1 MYPVSEAF
9 LQAVQENT
17 RKYEWFGKITTAS
30 GVVYEFTS
38 KDIVKGSG
46 YITRSCCGNNEIEL
60 GSVYASEMKITLF
73 LDVDRYS
80 LEDAIVELFYSLILP
95 DGTTETIP
103 MGVFEVSE
111 ANRHIKTIELV
122 GYDYMLRFD
131 KSSGDMTSGYP
142 YDFLSFACEKCKV
155 ELAHTQKE
163 IETMPNGTELL
174 GIYQDGNIE
183 TYRDMIFYVAQVL
196 GRVCQINREGKLELK
211 AYGTEPVVT
220 LKAKHR
226 FSSSYSDFVTRYTAV
241 YSTNEIDAIS
251 EYYSLDP
258 DDGLT
263 MNLGVNPLLQYGL
276 VNTRETVITNILN
289 AVSVINYVPFDSDT
303 IGNPALEPM
312 DVVRFTGGHAD
323 ADSISCITSVTY
335 KINGKQTLKGVGKNP
350 LLSSA
355 KSKADKNIIG
365 LLNQVET
372 GKFVICAYENASEL
386 VVGAEAIR
394 IIDVTFAAI
403 ESTSALFIGNINC
416 VVSAEKETVTKEY
429 TVSHEVPTVDSII
442 ARAVAIAKKEI
453 AEENTAGGETESGD
467 GTDIE
472 KEGTE
477 AVQKGKDESDTEETI
492 IPEVEYETAESVVNF
507 PVTEKISP
515 VVTFLYKLDDTWVE
529 DYQPKQKVVDGENIL
544 PLLFPMG
551 SLGANSAKRLEVY
564 MLIDDGELVIA
575 PANCKAAVA
584 GSGIASGY
592 TEWDGKIVIEQQISL
607 LTLVDADMTMK
618 GFASDIG
625 FTYRTDMEGG
635 IEETVGKYMLNG
647 KVTLFGLSDS
657 AEAVEEETES

>member
-9 LQAVQENT
+9 LSAVQENT
-17 RKYEWFGKITTAS
+17 RKYEWSGKITTVK
-30 GVVYEFTS
+30 GNVYEFTS

-60 GSVYASEMKITLF
+60 GSVYAAEMKITLF

-80 LEDAIVELFYSLILP
+80 MEDAIVELFYSLTLQ
-95 DGTTETIP
+95 DGTIETIP
-103 MGVFEVSE
+103 MGIFEISE

-131 KSSGDMTSGYP
+131 KSAGDMTSGYP
-142 YDFLSFACEKCKV
+142 YDFLNLACEKCKV
-155 ELAHTQKE
+155 ELAHTQEE
-163 IETMPNGTELL
+163 IEAMPNGTELL

-211 AYGTEPVVT
+211 AYGAEPVVT
-220 LKAKHR
+220 MEAKHR

-241 YSTNEIDAIS
+241 YSTNEVDAIS
-251 EYYSLDP
+251 EYYCLDP

-276 VNTRETVITNILN
+276 VNTREVVITNILN
-289 AVSVINYVPFDSDT
+289 AISVINYVPFDSDT

-312 DVVRFTGGHAD
+312 DVVKFTGGHAD
-323 ADSISCITSVTY
+323 DDSISCITSVTY
-335 KINGKQTLKGVGKNP
+335 KINGKQILKGVGKNP

-386 VVGAEAIR
+386 IVGADAIR

-403 ESTSALFIGNINC
+403 ESTSAIFIGNINC
-416 VVSAEKETVTKEY
+416 VVSADEENVVKEY
-429 TVSHEVPTVDSII
+429 SVTHEVPSVDSIVN
-442 ARAVAIAKKEI
+442 RAVAIAK
-453 AEENTAGGETESGD
+453 EELTDSGEEL
-467 GTDIE
+467 DIKSE
-472 KEGTE
+472 EEG
-477 AVQKGKDESDTEETI
+477 SL
-492 IPEVEYETAESVVNF
+492 PEVEFETIESIMSL
-507 PVTEKISP
+507 PVTEKVRP
-515 VVTFLYKLDDTWVE
+515 VVTFLYRLDDTWIE
-529 DYQPKQKVVDGENIL
+529 DYKPKQKVVDGENIL
-544 PLLFPMG
+544 SLLFPMG

-564 MLIDDGELVIA
+564 MMIEGGELVIA
-575 PANCKAAVA
+575 PANCKAVVA

-592 TEWDGKIVIEQQISL
+592 TEWDGKIVIEQKISL
-607 LTLVDADMTMK
+607 LQIPNAVVSLKSMDGNV
-618 GFASDIG
+618 GFK
-625 FTYRTDMEGG
+625 TYTDMRGG
-635 IEETVGKYMLNG
+635 VSDEFGRYTLNN
-647 KVTLFGLSDS
+647 KVTLLGLVSNV
-657 AEAVEEETES
+657 EMIEEEE

>member
-1 MYPVSEAF
+1 MYPVSESF
-9 LQAVQENT
+9 LSAVQENT
-17 RKYEWFGKITTAS
+17 RKYEWSGKITTKK
-30 GVVYEFTS
+30 GTVYEFTS

-73 LDVDRYS
+73 LNVDRYS
-80 LEDAIVELFYSLILP
+80 LEDAIVELFYSLTLE
-95 DGTTETIP
+95 DGSVETIP
-103 MGVFEVSE
+103 MGVFEISE
-111 ANRHIKTIELV
+111 ANRHVKTIELV

-131 KSSGDMTSGYP
+131 KSAGDMTSGYP
-142 YDFLSFACEKCKV
+142 YDFLAFACEKCKV
-155 ELAHTQKE
+155 ELAHTKEE
-163 IETMPNGTELL
+163 IEAMPNGMEVL
-174 GIYQDGNIE
+174 GVYQDGNIE

-211 AYGTEPVVT
+211 AYAAEPVVT
-220 LKAKHR
+220 MEAKHR

-241 YSTNEIDAIS
+241 YSTNEVDAIS
-251 EYYSLDP
+251 EYYCLDP

-276 VNTRETVITNILN
+276 VNTREIVITNILN
-289 AVSVINYVPFDSDT
+289 AISVINYVPFDSDT

-312 DVVRFTGGHAD
+312 DVVKFTGGHAD
-323 ADSISCITSVTY
+323 DDSNSCITSVTY

-386 VVGAEAIR
+386 IVGTEPIR

-416 VVSAEKETVTKEY
+416 VASAEEQMVTKEY

-442 ARAVAIAKKEI
+442 NRAVEIAKKEI
-453 AEENTAGGETESGD
+453 AEETESG
-467 GTDIE
+467 
-472 KEGTE
+472 EGTE
-477 AVQKGKDESDTEETI
+477 VVAEGDVEENT
-492 IPEVEYETAESVVNF
+492 IPEIEYETTESVINL
-507 PVTEKISP
+507 PVTEKVFPI
-515 VVTFLYKLDDTWVE
+515 VTFLYKLDDTWVE

-544 PLLFPMG
+544 SLLFPMG

-564 MLIDDGELVIA
+564 MMMEGGELVIA

-592 TEWDGKIVIEQQISL
+592 TEWDGKIVIEQQISVL
-607 LTLVDADMTMK
+607 KLVDADVTMK
-618 GFASDIG
+618 GLTSDVG
-625 FTYRTDMEGG
+625 VDFRTNMEGS
-635 IEETVGKYMLNG
+635 IAETIGRYSISGTM
-647 KVTLFGLSDS
+647 TLFGLTDS
-657 AEAVEEETES
+657 TNAIEEDAET

>member
-9 LQAVQENT
+9 LSAVQENT
-17 RKYEWFGKITTAS
+17 RKYEWSGKIITKK
-30 GVVYEFTS
+30 GIVYEFTS

-80 LEDAIVELFYSLILP
+80 MEDAIIELFYTLMLP
-95 DGTTETIP
+95 NGSTEKIP

-111 ANRHIKTIELV
+111 ANRHVKTIELV

-131 KSSGDMTSGYP
+131 KSASDMINGYP
-142 YDFLSFACEKCKV
+142 YDFLALACEKCKV
-155 ELAHTQKE
+155 ELAHTKDE
-163 IETMPNGTELL
+163 IEGMPNGLELL
-174 GIYQDGNIE
+174 GVYQDGNIE

-211 AYGTEPVVT
+211 AYGAEPVVT
-220 LKAKHR
+220 MEAKHR

-241 YSTNEIDAIS
+241 YSTNEVDAIS
-251 EYYSLDP
+251 EYYCLDP

-276 VNTRETVITNILN
+276 VSTREVVVTNILN
-289 AVSVINYVPFDSDT
+289 AISVINYVPFDSDT

-312 DVVRFTGGHAD
+312 DVVKFTGGHAD
-323 ADSISCITSVTY
+323 DDSISCITSVTY

-372 GKFVICAYENASEL
+372 GKFVICSYENASEL
-386 VVGAEAIR
+386 LVGTEAVR

-403 ESTSALFIGNINC
+403 ESTSAIFIGNVNC
-416 VVSAEKETVTKEY
+416 VVNADENITLKEFSVT
-429 TVSHEVPTVDSII
+429 HEVPIVDSIVN
-442 ARAVAIAKKEI
+442 RAVALAK
-453 AEENTAGGETESGD
+453 EEMTELGEDLEN
-467 GTDIE
+467 
-472 KEGTE
+472 GTE
-477 AVQKGKDESDTEETI
+477 EEVVV
-492 IPEVEYETAESVVNF
+492 PEVEFETIESTVSV
-507 PVTEKISP
+507 PVTEKGRPI
-515 VVTFLYKLDDTWVE
+515 VTFLYRLDDTWVE
-529 DYQPKQKVVDGENIL
+529 DYKPKQKVIDGENII

-564 MLIDDGELVIA
+564 MMIEGGKLTVA
-575 PANCKAAVA
+575 PANCKATVA

-592 TEWDGKIVIEQQISL
+592 TAWDGKIVIEQKVDILQIPNSVVRMK
-607 LTLVDADMTMK
+607 TLAGNV
-618 GFASDIG
+618 GFKKYTDVESGVSDVFG
-625 FTYRTDMEGG
+625 RYT
-635 IEETVGKYMLNG
+635 LNN
-647 KVTLFGLSDS
+647 KVTLLGLSGS
-657 AEAVEEETES
+657 VGMIEEEI

>member
-9 LQAVQENT
+9 LSAVQENT
-17 RKYEWFGKITTAS
+17 RKYEWSGKITTKK
-30 GVVYEFTS
+30 GTVYEFTS

-73 LDVDRYS
+73 LNVDRYS
-80 LEDAIVELFYSLILP
+80 LEDAIVELFYSLTLE
-95 DGTTETIP
+95 DGSVETIP
-103 MGVFEVSE
+103 MGVFEISE
-111 ANRHIKTIELV
+111 ANRHVKTIELV

-131 KSSGDMTSGYP
+131 KSAGDMTSGYP
-142 YDFLSFACEKCKV
+142 YDFLAFACEKCKV
-155 ELAHTQKE
+155 ELAHTKEE
-163 IETMPNGTELL
+163 IEAMPNGKELL
-174 GIYQDGNIE
+174 GVYQDGNIE

-211 AYGTEPVVT
+211 AYGAEPVVT
-220 LKAKHR
+220 MEAKHR

-241 YSTNEIDAIS
+241 YSTNEVDAIS
-251 EYYSLDP
+251 EYYCLDP

-276 VNTRETVITNILN
+276 VSTREVVITNILN
-289 AVSVINYVPFDSDT
+289 AISAINYVPFDSDT

-312 DVVRFTGGHAD
+312 DVVKFTGGHAD
-323 ADSISCITSVTY
+323 DDSISCITSVTY

-386 VVGAEAIR
+386 IVGTEPIR

-416 VVSAEKETVTKEY
+416 VVSAEEETVTKEY

-442 ARAVAIAKKEI
+442 NRAVEIVKKEI
-453 AEENTAGGETESGD
+453 AEETESGD
-467 GTDIE
+467 GTE
-472 KEGTE
+472 VVAEGDGGENT
-477 AVQKGKDESDTEETI
+477 
-492 IPEVEYETAESVVNF
+492 IPEVEYETTASVINF
-507 PVTEKISP
+507 PVTEKVSP
-515 VVTFLYKLDDTWVE
+515 IVTFLYKLDDTWVE
-529 DYQPKQKVVDGENIL
+529 DYQPKQKMVDGENIL
-544 PLLFPMG
+544 SLLFPMG

-564 MLIDDGELVIA
+564 MMMEGGELVIA
-575 PANCKAAVA
+575 PANCKATVA

-607 LTLVDADMTMK
+607 LQIPNAVVSVKALDGNVGFKAYTDVKSRVSDVFGRYTLK
-618 GFASDIG
+618 
-625 FTYRTDMEGG
+625 
-635 IEETVGKYMLNG
+635 N
-647 KVTLFGLSDS
+647 KVTLLGLSGNVGM
-657 AEAVEEETES
+657 VEEEI

>member
-9 LQAVQENT
+9 LSAVQENT
-17 RKYEWFGKITTAS
+17 RKYEWSGKITAKKGT
-30 GVVYEFTS
+30 VYEFTS

-73 LDVDRYS
+73 LNVDRYS
-80 LEDAIVELFYSLILP
+80 LEDAIVELFYSLTLE
-95 DGTTETIP
+95 DGSVETIP
-103 MGVFEVSE
+103 MGVFEISE
-111 ANRHIKTIELV
+111 ANRHVKTIELV

-131 KSSGDMTSGYP
+131 KSAGDMTSGYP
-142 YDFLSFACEKCKV
+142 YDFLTFACEKCKV
-155 ELAHTQKE
+155 ELAHTKEE
-163 IETMPNGTELL
+163 IEAMPNGKELL
-174 GIYQDGNIE
+174 GVYQDGNIE

-211 AYGTEPVVT
+211 AYGAEPVVT
-220 LKAKHR
+220 MEAKHR

-241 YSTNEIDAIS
+241 YSTNEVDAIS
-251 EYYSLDP
+251 EYYCLDP

-276 VNTRETVITNILN
+276 VNTREVVITNILN
-289 AVSVINYVPFDSDT
+289 AISVINYVPFDSDT

-312 DVVRFTGGHAD
+312 DVVKFTGGHAD
-323 ADSISCITSVTY
+323 DDSISCITSVTY

-386 VVGAEAIR
+386 IVGTEPIR

-416 VVSAEKETVTKEY
+416 VVSAEEETVTKEY

-442 ARAVAIAKKEI
+442 NRAVEIAKKEI
-453 AEENTAGGETESGD
+453 AEETESGD
-467 GTDIE
+467 EIE
-472 KEGTE
+472 VVAEGDGGENT
-477 AVQKGKDESDTEETI
+477 
-492 IPEVEYETAESVVNF
+492 IPEVEYETTESVINL
-507 PVTEKISP
+507 PVTEKVSP
-515 VVTFLYKLDDTWVE
+515 IVTFLYKLDDTWVE

-544 PLLFPMG
+544 SLLFPMG

-564 MLIDDGELVIA
+564 MMMEGGELVIA

-592 TEWDGKIVIEQQISL
+592 TEWDGKIVIEQQISVL
-607 LTLVDADMTMK
+607 ELQEASMTMK
-618 GFASDIG
+618 GLSGDVG
-625 FTYRTDMEGG
+625 FTFRTDMRNAIWESVGRYALANTVTLLG
-635 IEETVGKYMLNG
+635 LADDTETIEE
-647 KVTLFGLSDS
+647 D
-657 AEAVEEETES
+657 VES

>member
-9 LQAVQENT
+9 LSAVQENT
-17 RKYEWFGKITTAS
+17 RKYEWFGRITTAK
-30 GVVYEFTS
+30 GTVYEFTS

-80 LEDAIVELFYSLILP
+80 LEDAIVELFYSLTLD
-95 DGTTETIP
+95 DGFVETIP
-103 MGVFEVSE
+103 MGIFEISE

-131 KSSGDMTSGYP
+131 KSASSDIASGYP

-155 ELAHTQKE
+155 ELAHTQEE
-163 IETMPNGTELL
+163 IETMANGTELL

-183 TYRDMIFYVAQVL
+183 TYRDMVFYVAQML

-211 AYGTEPVVT
+211 AYGARPVVIME
-220 LKAKHR
+220 AKHR
-226 FSSSYSDFVTRYTAV
+226 FSSSYSDFVTRYTAIS
-241 YSTNEIDAIS
+241 STNEVDAIS
-251 EYYSLDP
+251 EYYCLEP

-276 VNTRETVITNILN
+276 VSTRECVITNILN

-312 DVVRFTGGHAD
+312 DVVQFTGGHAD
-323 ADSISCITSVTY
+323 DESISCITSVTY

-372 GKFVICAYENASEL
+372 SKYVVCAYENASGFM
-386 VVGAEAIR
+386 VGKETIR
-394 IIDVTFAAI
+394 IIDVTFASI
-403 ESTSALFIGNINC
+403 ESTSVLFIGNVNC
-416 VVSAEKETVTKEY
+416 AVKAEEETVTSEY
-429 TVSHEVPTVDSII
+429 TASHLVPDVDSVV
-442 ARAVAIAKKEI
+442 AKAVAEAKG
-453 AEENTAGGETESGD
+453 EE
-467 GTDIE
+467 
-472 KEGTE
+472 
-477 AVQKGKDESDTEETI
+477 V
-492 IPEVEYETAESVVNF
+492 IPEIVYETVEEDVAVPITRKVD
-507 PVTEKISP
+507 P
-515 VVTFLYKLDDTWVE
+515 VVTFLYKIDDTWIE
-529 DYQPKQKVVDGENIL
+529 DYKPKQKLQDGENIIS
-544 PLLFPMG
+544 LLYPISG
-551 SLGANSAKRLEVY
+551 LGANSAKHLEVY
-564 MLIDDGELVIA
+564 MTVEGGELTIA

-592 TEWDGKIVIEQQISL
+592 IEWDGKIVIEESVGVVTMADNAMTLKKMNDTPVFWLWDESVYGFDDSVSL
-607 LTLVDADMTMK
+607 MQLNNSVLLV
-618 GFASDIG
+618 
-625 FTYRTDMEGG
+625 
-635 IEETVGKYMLNG
+635 
-647 KVTLFGLSDS
+647 GLSD
-657 AEAVEEETES
+657 AVGIE

>member
-9 LQAVQENT
+9 LSAVQENT
-17 RKYEWFGKITTAS
+17 RKYEWSGKITTTK
-30 GVVYEFTS
+30 GTVYEFTS

-46 YITRSCCGNNEIEL
+46 YIIRSCCGNSEIEL
-60 GSVYASEMKITLF
+60 GSVYASEMKVTLF

-80 LEDAIVELFYSLILP
+80 LEDAIVEIFYSLTLN
-95 DGTTETIP
+95 DGTVETIP
-103 MGVFEVSE
+103 MGMFEISE

-131 KSSGDMTSGYP
+131 KSAGDMTSGYP
-142 YDFLSFACEKCKV
+142 YDFLTFACEKCKV
-155 ELAHTQKE
+155 ELAHTKEE
-163 IETMPNGTELL
+163 IEAMPNGTELL

-211 AYGTEPVVT
+211 AYGAEPVVT
-220 LKAKHR
+220 MEAKHR

-241 YSTNEIDAIS
+241 YSTNEVDAIS
-251 EYYSLDP
+251 EYYCLEP

-263 MNLGVNPLLQYGL
+263 MNLGVNPFLQYGL
-276 VNTRETVITNILN
+276 VSTREAVITNILN
-289 AVSVINYVPFDSDT
+289 AISVINYVPFDSDT

-312 DVVRFTGGHAD
+312 DVVKFTGGHAD
-323 ADSISCITSVTY
+323 DDSISCITSVTY

-372 GKFVICAYENASEL
+372 GKFVICAYENVSEL
-386 VVGAEAIR
+386 IVGEEAIR

-416 VVSAEKETVTKEY
+416 VVSAEDETVTKEY
-429 TVSHEVPTVDSII
+429 TVSQEVPTVDSII
-442 ARAVAIAKKEI
+442 ARAVVIAKDEI
-453 AEENTAGGETESGD
+453 TAENAAEGETESGD
-467 GTDIE
+467 GTEVVEDGSTE
-472 KEGTE
+472 EGTE
-477 AVQKGKDESDTEETI
+477 EIV
-492 IPEVEYETAESVVNF
+492 IPDVEYETIESVVSV
-507 PVTEKISP
+507 PVTEKVSP
-515 VVTFLYKLDDTWVE
+515 VVTFLYRLDDTWVE

-564 MLIDDGELVIA
+564 MMIEGGELTIA

-584 GSGIASGY
+584 GSGIASGH
-592 TEWDGKIVIEQQISL
+592 TEWDGKIVIEQKISL
-607 LTLVDADMTMK
+607 LQIPNAVIHMKPLSGNVGFDEYTNVESGVSDVFGRYTL
-618 GFASDIG
+618 
-625 FTYRTDMEGG
+625 
-635 IEETVGKYMLNG
+635 NN
-647 KVTLFGLSDS
+647 KVTLLGLTSS
-657 AEAVEEETES
+657 VGMIEEEE

>member
-9 LQAVQENT
+9 LSAVQENT
-17 RKYEWFGKITTAS
+17 RKYEWSGKITTVK
-30 GVVYEFTS
+30 GNVYEFTS

-60 GSVYASEMKITLF
+60 GSVYAAEMKITLF

-80 LEDAIVELFYSLILP
+80 MEDAIVELFYSLTLP

-103 MGVFEVSE
+103 MGIFEISE

-131 KSSGDMTSGYP
+131 KSAGDMTSGYP
-142 YDFLSFACEKCKV
+142 YDFLNLACEKCKV
-155 ELAHTQKE
+155 ELAHTQEE
-163 IETMPNGTELL
+163 IEAMPNGTELL

-211 AYGTEPVVT
+211 AYGAEPVVT
-220 LKAKHR
+220 MEAKHR

-241 YSTNEIDAIS
+241 YSTNEVDAIS
-251 EYYSLDP
+251 EYYCLDP

-276 VNTRETVITNILN
+276 VNTREVVITNILN
-289 AVSVINYVPFDSDT
+289 AISVINYVPFDSDT

-323 ADSISCITSVTY
+323 DDSISCITSVTY

-386 VVGAEAIR
+386 MVGADAIR

-416 VVSAEKETVTKEY
+416 VVSAAEETVTKEY
-429 TVSHEVPTVDSII
+429 TVSHEVPTVDSVI
-442 ARAVAIAKKEI
+442 ARAVAMAKEEI
-453 AEENTAGGETESGD
+453 ASESATEGEKESGEETEVVEESTG
-467 GTDIE
+467 E
-472 KEGTE
+472 K
-477 AVQKGKDESDTEETI
+477 VTEEAT
-492 IPEVEYETAESVVNF
+492 IPEVEYETIDSVVSF
-507 PVTEKISP
+507 PVTEKVSP

-544 PLLFPMG
+544 SLLFPMG

-564 MLIDDGELVIA
+564 MLIEGGELVIA

-592 TEWDGKIVIEQQISL
+592 TEWDGKIVIEQQISVL
-607 LTLVDADMTMK
+607 SLPDAVVTMK
-618 GFASDIG
+618 GLIG
-625 FTYRTDMEGG
+625 NVGCTLRTDMEGD
-635 IEETVGKYMLNG
+635 IQETVGIYSIAGTM
-647 KVTLFGLSDS
+647 TLFGLTDGVN
-657 AEAVEEETES
+657 AVEEDAET

>member
-9 LQAVQENT
+9 LSAVQENT
-17 RKYEWFGKITTAS
+17 RKYEWSGKITTVK
-30 GVVYEFTS
+30 GNVYEFTS

-60 GSVYASEMKITLF
+60 GSVYAAEMKITLF

-80 LEDAIVELFYSLILP
+80 MEDAIVELFDSLTLQ
-95 DGTTETIP
+95 DGTIETIP
-103 MGVFEVSE
+103 MGIFEISE

-131 KSSGDMTSGYP
+131 KSAGDITSGYP
-142 YDFLSFACEKCKV
+142 YDFLMYACEKCKV
-155 ELAHTQKE
+155 ELAHTQEE
-163 IETMPNGTELL
+163 IEAMPNGKELL
-174 GIYQDGNIE
+174 GIYQDGNVE

-211 AYGTEPVVT
+211 AYGAEPIVT
-220 LKAKHR
+220 MEAKHR
-226 FSSSYSDFVTRYTAV
+226 FTSSYSDFVTRYTAV
-241 YSTNEIDAIS
+241 YSTNEVDVIS
-251 EYYSLDP
+251 EYYCLDP

-276 VNTRETVITNILN
+276 VNTREVVITNILN
-289 AVSVINYVPFDSDT
+289 AISVINYVPFDSDT

-312 DVVRFTGGHAD
+312 DVVNFTGGHAD
-323 ADSISCITSVTY
+323 DDSISCITSVTY

-386 VVGAEAIR
+386 IVGADAIR
-394 IIDVTFAAI
+394 IIDVTFATI

-416 VVSAEKETVTKEY
+416 VVSAAEETVTKEN

-442 ARAVAIAKKEI
+442 ARVVAITKDEI
-453 AEENTAGGETESGD
+453 ASESATEGEKESG
-467 GTDIE
+467 E
-472 KEGTE
+472 KTE
-477 AVQKGKDESDTEETI
+477 VVEESTGEEVTEEAT
-492 IPEVEYETAESVVNF
+492 IPEVEYETIDSVVSF
-507 PVTEKISP
+507 PVTEKVSP
-515 VVTFLYKLDDTWVE
+515 VVTFLYKLDDSWVE

-544 PLLFPMG
+544 SLLFPMG

-564 MLIDDGELVIA
+564 MLIEGGELVIA

-592 TEWDGKIVIEQQISL
+592 TEWDGKIVIEQQISVL
-607 LTLVDADMTMK
+607 SLPDAVVTMK
-618 GFASDIG
+618 GLIG
-625 FTYRTDMEGG
+625 NVGCTLRTDMEGDIQEAVG
-635 IEETVGKYMLNG
+635 IYGIAGTM
-647 KVTLFGLSDS
+647 TLFGLTDGVN
-657 AEAVEEETES
+657 AVEEDAET

>member
-9 LQAVQENT
+9 LSAVQENT
-17 RKYEWFGKITTAS
+17 RKYEWSGKITTVK
-30 GVVYEFTS
+30 GNVYEFTA

-60 GSVYASEMKITLF
+60 GSVYAAEMKITLF

-80 LEDAIVELFYSLILP
+80 MEDAIVELFYSLTLP

-103 MGVFEVSE
+103 MGIFEISE

-131 KSSGDMTSGYP
+131 KSAGDMTSGYP
-142 YDFLSFACEKCKV
+142 FDFLNLACEKCKV
-155 ELAHTQKE
+155 ELAHTQEE
-163 IETMPNGTELL
+163 IEAMPNGMELL

-211 AYGTEPVVT
+211 AYGAEPVVT
-220 LKAKHR
+220 MEAKHR

-241 YSTNEIDAIS
+241 YSTNEVDAIS
-251 EYYSLDP
+251 EYYCLDP

-276 VNTRETVITNILN
+276 VNTREVVITNILN
-289 AVSVINYVPFDSDT
+289 AISVINYVPFDSDT

-312 DVVRFTGGHAD
+312 DVVKFTGGHAD
-323 ADSISCITSVTY
+323 DDSISCITSVNY
-335 KINGKQTLKGVGKNP
+335 KINGKQILKGVGKNP

-386 VVGAEAIR
+386 IVGADAIR

-403 ESTSALFIGNINC
+403 ESTSAIFIGNINC
-416 VVSAEKETVTKEY
+416 VVSADEENVVKEY
-429 TVSHEVPTVDSII
+429 SVTHEVPSVDSIVN
-442 ARAVAIAKKEI
+442 RAVAIAK
-453 AEENTAGGETESGD
+453 EELTDSGEEL
-467 GTDIE
+467 DIKSE
-472 KEGTE
+472 EEG
-477 AVQKGKDESDTEETI
+477 SL
-492 IPEVEYETAESVVNF
+492 PEVEFETIESIMSL
-507 PVTEKISP
+507 PVTEKVRP
-515 VVTFLYKLDDTWVE
+515 VVTFLYRLDDTWIE
-529 DYQPKQKVVDGENIL
+529 DYKPKQKVVDGENIL
-544 PLLFPMG
+544 SLLFPMG

-564 MLIDDGELVIA
+564 MMIEGGELVIA
-575 PANCKAAVA
+575 PANCKAVVA
-584 GSGIASGY
+584 GAGIASGY
-592 TEWDGKIVIEQQISL
+592 TEWDGKIV
-607 LTLVDADMTMK
+607 TC
-618 GFASDIG
+618 
-625 FTYRTDMEGG
+625 
-635 IEETVGKYMLNG
+635 
-647 KVTLFGLSDS
+647 
-657 AEAVEEETES
+657 

>member
-9 LQAVQENT
+9 LSAVQENT
-17 RKYEWFGKITTAS
+17 RKYEWSGKITTVK
-30 GVVYEFTS
+30 GNVYEFTS

-60 GSVYASEMKITLF
+60 GSVYAAEMKITLF

-80 LEDAIVELFYSLILP
+80 MEDAIVELFYSLTLP
-95 DGTTETIP
+95 DGATESIP
-103 MGVFEVSE
+103 MGIFEISE

-131 KSSGDMTSGYP
+131 KSAGDMTSGYP
-142 YDFLSFACEKCKV
+142 YDFLNLACEKCKV
-155 ELAHTQKE
+155 ELAHTQEE
-163 IETMPNGTELL
+163 IEAMPNGTELL

-211 AYGTEPVVT
+211 AYGAEPVVT
-220 LKAKHR
+220 MEAKHR

-251 EYYSLDP
+251 EYYCLDP

-276 VNTRETVITNILN
+276 VNTREVVITNILN
-289 AVSVINYVPFDSDT
+289 AISVINYVPFDSDT

-323 ADSISCITSVTY
+323 DDSISCITSVTY

-386 VVGAEAIR
+386 IVGTEPIR

-416 VVSAEKETVTKEY
+416 VVNAEEETVTREY

-442 ARAVAIAKKEI
+442 ARAVAIAMEEI
-453 AEENTAGGETESGD
+453 AEENAAGDETEIVEGD
-467 GTDIE
+467 TGED
-472 KEGTE
+472 G
-477 AVQKGKDESDTEETI
+477 TEETT
-492 IPEVEYETAESVVNF
+492 IPEVEYETTESVVSF
-507 PVTEKISP
+507 PVTEKVSP

-529 DYQPKQKVVDGENIL
+529 DYQPKQNVVDGENIL
-544 PLLFPMG
+544 SLLFPMG

-564 MLIDDGELVIA
+564 MMMEGGELVIA
-575 PANCKAAVA
+575 PTNCKAAVA

-592 TEWDGKIVIEQQISL
+592 TEWDGKIVIEQQISV
-607 LTLVDADMTMK
+607 LTFVDADVTMK
-618 GFASDIG
+618 GLASGVG
-625 FTYRTDMEGG
+625 FSFRTDMEGG
-635 IEETVGKYMLNG
+635 IEETVGRYAFAGSMVL
-647 KVTLFGLSDS
+647 LGLSDS
-657 AEAVEEETES
+657 AETIEEDVES

>member
-9 LQAVQENT
+9 LSAVQENT
-17 RKYEWFGKITTAS
+17 RKYEWSGKITTAK
-30 GVVYEFTS
+30 GTVYEFTS

-60 GSVYASEMKITLF
+60 GSVYASEMKVTLF

-80 LEDAIVELFYSLILP
+80 LEDAILELFYSLILD
-95 DGTTETIP
+95 DGSVETIP
-103 MGVFEVSE
+103 MGIFEISE

-131 KSSGDMTSGYP
+131 KSAGDMSSGYP
-142 YDFLSFACEKCKV
+142 YDFLALACEKCKV
-155 ELAHTQKE
+155 ELAHTQE
-163 IETMPNGTELL
+163 EVETMPNGTELL

-211 AYGTEPVVT
+211 AYGSEPVVT
-220 LKAKHR
+220 MEAKHR

-251 EYYSLDP
+251 EYYCLDP

-276 VNTRETVITNILN
+276 VNTREVVITNILN
-289 AVSVINYVPFDSDT
+289 AISAINYVPFDSDT

-312 DVVRFTGGHAD
+312 DVVKFTGGHAD
-323 ADSISCITSVTY
+323 DDSISCITSVTY

-372 GKFVICAYENASEL
+372 GKFVICSYENASEL
-386 VVGAEAIR
+386 IVGIEPIR

-416 VVSAEKETVTKEY
+416 VVSAEEETNTQEY

-442 ARAVAIAKKEI
+442 SRAVAIAK
-453 AEENTAGGETESGD
+453 EELEEESDSTEGKTESGD
-467 GTDIE
+467 GTE
-472 KEGTE
+472 VVEGTE
-477 AVQKGKDESDTEETI
+477 NNGTEETA
-492 IPEVEYETAESVVNF
+492 IPEVEYETIESVVSV
-507 PVTEKISP
+507 PVTEKVSP
-515 VVTFLYKLDDTWVE
+515 IVTFLYKLDDTWVE
-529 DYQPKQKVVDGENIL
+529 DYQPKQKVMDGENIL
-544 PLLFPMG
+544 PLLYPMG

-564 MLIDDGELVIA
+564 MMMEGGVLTIA
-575 PANCKAAVA
+575 QANCKAAVA

-592 TEWDGKIVIEQQISL
+592 TEWDGKIVIEQQISV
-607 LTLVDADMTMK
+607 LTLEDADMIME
-618 GFASDIG
+618 GLISGVG
-625 FTYRTDMEGG
+625 FTLRTDMKGG
-635 IEETVGKYMLNG
+635 IEETVGRYSIAGAM
-647 KVTLFGLSDS
+647 TLFGLTSS
-657 AEAVEEETES
+657 ANATEEDVES

>member
-9 LQAVQENT
+9 LSAVQENT
-17 RKYEWFGKITTAS
+17 RKYEWSGKITTVK
-30 GVVYEFTS
+30 GNVYEFTS

-60 GSVYASEMKITLF
+60 GSVYAAEMKITLF

-80 LEDAIVELFYSLILP
+80 MEDAIVELFYSLTLP
-95 DGTTETIP
+95 DGTTESIP
-103 MGVFEVSE
+103 MGIFEISE

-131 KSSGDMTSGYP
+131 KSAGDMTSGYP
-142 YDFLSFACEKCKV
+142 YDFLNLACEKCKV
-155 ELAHTQKE
+155 ELAHTQEE
-163 IETMPNGTELL
+163 IEAMPNGTELL

-211 AYGTEPVVT
+211 AYGAEPVVT
-220 LKAKHR
+220 MEAKHR

-241 YSTNEIDAIS
+241 YSTNEVDAIS
-251 EYYSLDP
+251 EYYCLDP

-276 VNTRETVITNILN
+276 VNTREVVITNILN
-289 AVSVINYVPFDSDT
+289 AISVINYVPFDSDT

-312 DVVRFTGGHAD
+312 DVVKFTGGHAD
-323 ADSISCITSVTY
+323 DDSISCITSVTY
-335 KINGKQTLKGVGKNP
+335 KINGKQILKGVGKNP

-386 VVGAEAIR
+386 IVGADAIR

-403 ESTSALFIGNINC
+403 ESTSAIFIGNINC
-416 VVSAEKETVTKEY
+416 VVSADEENVVKEY
-429 TVSHEVPTVDSII
+429 SVTHEVPSVDSIVN
-442 ARAVAIAKKEI
+442 RAVAIAK
-453 AEENTAGGETESGD
+453 EELTDSGEEL
-467 GTDIE
+467 DIKSE
-472 KEGTE
+472 EEG
-477 AVQKGKDESDTEETI
+477 SL
-492 IPEVEYETAESVVNF
+492 PEVEFETIESIMSL
-507 PVTEKISP
+507 PVTEKVRP
-515 VVTFLYKLDDTWVE
+515 VVTFLYRLDDTWIE
-529 DYQPKQKVVDGENIL
+529 DYKPKQKVVDGENIL
-544 PLLFPMG
+544 SLLFPMG

-564 MLIDDGELVIA
+564 MMIEGGELVIA
-575 PANCKAAVA
+575 PANCKAVVA

-592 TEWDGKIVIEQQISL
+592 TEWDGKIVIEQKISL
-607 LTLVDADMTMK
+607 LQIPNAVVSLKSMDGNV
-618 GFASDIG
+618 GFK
-625 FTYRTDMEGG
+625 TYTDMRGG
-635 IEETVGKYMLNG
+635 VSDEFGRYTLNN
-647 KVTLFGLSDS
+647 KVTLLGLVSNV
-657 AEAVEEETES
+657 EMIEEEE

>member
-1 MYPVSEAF
+1 MQGIWEVLLLYPVSETF
-9 LQAVQENT
+9 LSAVQENT
-17 RKYEWFGKITTAS
+17 RKYEWFGKITTKK
-30 GVVYEFTS
+30 GTVYEFAS

-60 GSVYASEMKITLF
+60 GSVYASEMKVTLF

-80 LEDAIVELFYSLILP
+80 LEDAIVEFFYSLTLN
-95 DGTTETIP
+95 DGTVETIP
-103 MGVFEVSE
+103 MGIFEISE
-111 ANRHIKTIELV
+111 ANRHVKTIELV

-131 KSSGDMTSGYP
+131 KSAGDMTSGYP
-142 YDFLSFACEKCKV
+142 YDFLAFACEKCKV
-155 ELAHTQKE
+155 ELAHTKEE
-163 IETMPNGTELL
+163 IEAMPNGKELL
-174 GIYQDGNIE
+174 GVYQDGNIE

-211 AYGTEPVVT
+211 AYGAEPAVT
-220 LKAKHR
+220 MEAKHR

-241 YSTNEIDAIS
+241 YSTNEVDAVS
-251 EYYSLDP
+251 EYYCLDP

-276 VNTRETVITNILN
+276 VSTREMVITNILN
-289 AVSVINYVPFDSDT
+289 AISVINYVPFDSDT

-312 DVVRFTGGHAD
+312 DVVKFTGGHAD
-323 ADSISCITSVTY
+323 DGSISCITSVTY

-386 VVGAEAIR
+386 IVGEEAIR

-416 VVSAEKETVTKEY
+416 VVSAEEETITKEY
-429 TVSHEVPTVDSII
+429 TVSQEVPMVDSII
-442 ARAVAIAKKEI
+442 SRAVAIAKEEF
-453 AEENTAGGETESGD
+453 AEESGSTEGEIESGD
-467 GTDIE
+467 GT
-472 KEGTE
+472 
-477 AVQKGKDESDTEETI
+477 EETV
-492 IPEVEYETAESVVNF
+492 IPEVEYETIESVVSV
-507 PVTEKISP
+507 PVTEKVSP

-529 DYQPKQKVVDGENIL
+529 DYQPKQKVMDGENIL
-544 PLLFPMG
+544 SLLYPMG

-564 MLIDDGELVIA
+564 MMMEGGTLTIA
-575 PANCKAAVA
+575 QANCKAAVA

-592 TEWDGKIVIEQQISL
+592 TEWDGKIVIEQQISV
-607 LTLVDADMTMK
+607 LTLADADVTMK
-618 GFASDIG
+618 WLISDVGFA
-625 FTYRTDMEGG
+625 FRTDMEGSV
-635 IEETVGKYMLNG
+635 EETVGRYSIAGAM
-647 KVTLFGLSDS
+647 TLLGLTDS
-657 AEAVEEETES
+657 ANATEEDVES

>member
-1 MYPVSEAF
+1 M
-9 LQAVQENT
+9 
-17 RKYEWFGKITTAS
+17 
-30 GVVYEFTS
+30 YEFTS

-60 GSVYASEMKITLF
+60 GSVYAAEMKITLF

-80 LEDAIVELFYSLILP
+80 MEDAIVELFYSLTLP
-95 DGTTETIP
+95 DGTRETIP
-103 MGVFEVSE
+103 MGIFEISE

-131 KSSGDMTSGYP
+131 KSAEDMTSGYP
-142 YDFLSFACEKCKV
+142 FDFLNLACEKCKV
-155 ELAHTQKE
+155 ELAHTQEE
-163 IETMPNGTELL
+163 IEAMPNGMELL

-211 AYGTEPVVT
+211 AYGAEPVVT
-220 LKAKHR
+220 MEAKHR

-251 EYYSLDP
+251 EYYCLDP

-276 VNTRETVITNILN
+276 VNTREVVITNILN
-289 AVSVINYVPFDSDT
+289 AISVINYVPFDSDT

-312 DVVRFTGGHAD
+312 DVVKFTGGHAD
-323 ADSISCITSVTY
+323 DDSISCITSVTY
-335 KINGKQTLKGVGKNP
+335 KINGKQILKGVGKNP

-386 VVGAEAIR
+386 IVGADAIR

-403 ESTSALFIGNINC
+403 ESTSAIFIGNINC
-416 VVSAEKETVTKEY
+416 VVSADEENVVKEY
-429 TVSHEVPTVDSII
+429 SVTHEVPSVDSIVN
-442 ARAVAIAKKEI
+442 RAVAIAK
-453 AEENTAGGETESGD
+453 EELTDSGEEL
-467 GTDIE
+467 DIKSE
-472 KEGTE
+472 EEG
-477 AVQKGKDESDTEETI
+477 SL
-492 IPEVEYETAESVVNF
+492 PEVEFETIESIMSL
-507 PVTEKISP
+507 PVTEKVRP
-515 VVTFLYKLDDTWVE
+515 VVTFLYRLDDTWIE
-529 DYQPKQKVVDGENIL
+529 DYKPKQKVVDGENIL
-544 PLLFPMG
+544 SLLFPMG

-564 MLIDDGELVIA
+564 MMIEGGELVIA
-575 PANCKAAVA
+575 PANCKAVVA

-592 TEWDGKIVIEQQISL
+592 TEWDGKIVIEQKISL
-607 LTLVDADMTMK
+607 LQIPNAVVSLKSMDGNV
-618 GFASDIG
+618 GFK
-625 FTYRTDMEGG
+625 TYTDMRGG
-635 IEETVGKYMLNG
+635 VSDEFGRYTLNN
-647 KVTLFGLSDS
+647 KVTLLGLVSNV
-657 AEAVEEETES
+657 EMIEEEE

>member
-9 LQAVQENT
+9 LSAVQENT
-17 RKYEWFGKITTAS
+17 RKYEWSGKITTKK
-30 GVVYEFTS
+30 GTVYEFTS

-73 LDVDRYS
+73 LNVDRYS
-80 LEDAIVELFYSLILP
+80 LEDAIVELFYSLTLG
-95 DGTTETIP
+95 DGSVEAIP
-103 MGVFEVSE
+103 MGVFEISE
-111 ANRHIKTIELV
+111 ANRHVKTIELV

-131 KSSGDMTSGYP
+131 KSAGDMTSGYP
-142 YDFLSFACEKCKV
+142 YDFLTFACEKCKV
-155 ELAHTQKE
+155 ELAHTKEE
-163 IETMPNGTELL
+163 IEAMPNGKELL
-174 GIYQDGNIE
+174 GVYQDGNIE

-211 AYGTEPVVT
+211 AYGAEPVVT
-220 LKAKHR
+220 MEAKHR
-226 FSSSYSDFVTRYTAV
+226 FSSSYSDFVTRYSAV
-241 YSTNEIDAIS
+241 YSTNEVDAIS
-251 EYYSLDP
+251 EYYCLDP

-276 VNTRETVITNILN
+276 VNTREVVITNILN

-312 DVVRFTGGHAD
+312 DVVKFTGGHAD
-323 ADSISCITSVTY
+323 NDSISCITSVTY

-386 VVGAEAIR
+386 IVGTEPIR

-416 VVSAEKETVTKEY
+416 VVSAEEETNTQEY

-442 ARAVAIAKKEI
+442 SRAVAIAKEEF
-453 AEENTAGGETESGD
+453 AEESGSTEGEIESGD
-467 GTDIE
+467 GT
-472 KEGTE
+472 
-477 AVQKGKDESDTEETI
+477 EETV
-492 IPEVEYETAESVVNF
+492 IPEVEYETIESVVSV

-515 VVTFLYKLDDTWVE
+515 MVTFLYKLDDTWVE
-529 DYQPKQKVVDGENIL
+529 DYQPKQKVMDGENIL
-544 PLLFPMG
+544 PLLYPMG

-564 MLIDDGELVIA
+564 MMMEGGTLTIA
-575 PANCKAAVA
+575 QANCKAAVA

-592 TEWDGKIVIEQQISL
+592 TEWDGKIVIEQQISV
-607 LTLVDADMTMK
+607 LTLADADVTMK
-618 GFASDIG
+618 GLISDVGFA
-625 FTYRTDMEGG
+625 FRTNMEGS
-635 IEETVGKYMLNG
+635 IEETVGRYSIAGAM
-647 KVTLFGLSDS
+647 TLFGLTDS
-657 AEAVEEETES
+657 ANATEEDVES

>member
-1 MYPVSEAF
+1 MYPVSESF
-9 LQAVQENT
+9 LSAVQENT
-17 RKYEWFGKITTAS
+17 RKYEWSGKITTKK
-30 GVVYEFTS
+30 GMVYEFTS

-73 LDVDRYS
+73 LNVDRYS
-80 LEDAIVELFYSLILP
+80 LEDAIVELFYSLTLE
-95 DGTTETIP
+95 DGSVETIP
-103 MGVFEVSE
+103 MGVFEISE
-111 ANRHIKTIELV
+111 ANRHVKTIELV

-131 KSSGDMTSGYP
+131 KSAGDMTSGYP
-142 YDFLSFACEKCKV
+142 YDFLAFACEKCKV
-155 ELAHTQKE
+155 ELAHTKEE
-163 IETMPNGTELL
+163 IEAMPNGKELL
-174 GIYQDGNIE
+174 GVYQDGNIE

-211 AYGTEPVVT
+211 GYGAEPVVT
-220 LKAKHR
+220 MEAKHR

-241 YSTNEIDAIS
+241 YSTNEVDAIS
-251 EYYSLDP
+251 EYYCLDP

-276 VNTRETVITNILN
+276 VSTREVVVTNILN
-289 AVSVINYVPFDSDT
+289 AISVINYVPFDSDT

-312 DVVRFTGGHAD
+312 DVVKFTGGHAD
-323 ADSISCITSVTY
+323 DDSISCITSVTY

-386 VVGAEAIR
+386 IVGTEPIR

-416 VVSAEKETVTKEY
+416 VVSAEEETVTKEY
-429 TVSHEVPTVDSII
+429 MVSHEVPIVDSII
-442 ARAVAIAKKEI
+442 NRAVEIAKKEI
-453 AEENTAGGETESGD
+453 AEETESG
-467 GTDIE
+467 
-472 KEGTE
+472 EGTE
-477 AVQKGKDESDTEETI
+477 VVAEGDVEENT
-492 IPEVEYETAESVVNF
+492 IPEIEYETTESVINF
-507 PVTEKISP
+507 PVTEKVSP

-529 DYQPKQKVVDGENIL
+529 DYQPKQKVMDGENIL
-544 PLLFPMG
+544 SLLFPMG

-564 MLIDDGELVIA
+564 MMMEGGELVIA

-607 LTLVDADMTMK
+607 LQIPNAVVRVKALDGNV
-618 GFASDIG
+618 GFK
-625 FTYRTDMEGG
+625 TYTDMKSGVSDVFG
-635 IEETVGKYMLNG
+635 RYTLKN
-647 KVTLFGLSDS
+647 KVTLLGLSGN
-657 AEAVEEETES
+657 VGLEEEEI

>member
-9 LQAVQENT
+9 LSAVQENT
-17 RKYEWFGKITTAS
+17 RKYEWSGKITTVK
-30 GVVYEFTS
+30 GTVYEFTS

-60 GSVYASEMKITLF
+60 GSVYAAEMKITLF

-80 LEDAIVELFYSLILP
+80 LEDAIVELFYSLTLP
-95 DGTTETIP
+95 DGIKETIP
-103 MGVFEVSE
+103 MGIFEISE
-111 ANRHIKTIELV
+111 ANRHVKTIELV

-131 KSSGDMTSGYP
+131 KSAGDMTSGYP
-142 YDFLSFACEKCKV
+142 YDFLMLACEKCKV
-155 ELAHTQKE
+155 GLAHTQEE
-163 IETMPNGTELL
+163 IEAMPNGTELL

-211 AYGTEPVVT
+211 AYGAEPVVT
-220 LKAKHR
+220 MKAKHR

-241 YSTNEIDAIS
+241 YSTNEVDAIS
-251 EYYSLDP
+251 EYYCLDP

-276 VNTRETVITNILN
+276 VNTREVIVTNILN
-289 AVSVINYVPFDSDT
+289 AISVINYVPFDSDT

-312 DVVRFTGGHAD
+312 DVVKFTGGHAD
-323 ADSISCITSVTY
+323 DDSISCITSVTY

-372 GKFVICAYENASEL
+372 GKFAICAYENASEL
-386 VVGAEAIR
+386 IVGVDTIR

-416 VVSAEKETVTKEY
+416 VVNAEEQMVTKEY

-442 ARAVAIAKKEI
+442 ARAVAIAKDEI
-453 AEENTAGGETESGD
+453 AAENAAEGEAESED
-467 GTDIE
+467 GTE
-472 KEGTE
+472 VMEEVTEGS
-477 AVQKGKDESDTEETI
+477 GIEETA
-492 IPEVEYETAESVVNF
+492 IPEVAYETTDS
-507 PVTEKISP
+507 
-515 VVTFLYKLDDTWVE
+515 
-529 DYQPKQKVVDGENIL
+529 
-544 PLLFPMG
+544 MG
-551 SLGANSAKRLEVY
+551 SVGANSAKRLEVY
-564 MLIDDGELVIA
+564 MLIEGGELVIA

-592 TEWDGKIVIEQQISL
+592 TEWDGKIVIEQQISV
-607 LTLVDADMTMK
+607 LTLMDADVTMK
-618 GFASDIG
+618 GLTSEVG
-625 FTYRTDMEGG
+625 FTFRTDVEGG
-635 IEETVGKYMLNG
+635 IQETVGIYSIAGTM
-647 KVTLFGLSDS
+647 TLFGLTDS
-657 AEAVEEETES
+657 ANATEEDAET